1 MPPAKKRKIAD
12 ESKVKNGEPV
22 DETAV
27 PKSQVQHHD
36 GKDPGAEPSGDP
48 QPDVRSVDKT
58 QERKERF
65 KALQARAVS
74 LLRSTISEWP
84 STDPYVAKVLPE
96 EPQRS
101 SRRVTTTSDRPQS
114 FVLTFS
120 EAGIRITQPT

>member
-12 ESKVKNGEPV
+12 ESKVQDGEPV

-27 PKSQVQHHD
+27 PKSQVPQNA
-36 GKDPGAEPSGDP
+36 GEYSEAEPSGDP
-48 QPDVRSVDKT
+48 QPDVRSVDKI

-74 LLRSTISEWP
+74 LLRFTIPEWP
-84 STDPYVAKVLPE
+84 RTDPSVAKVLSE
-96 EPQRS
+96 ESQRS

-114 FVLTFS
+114 LVLTFS